1 MKTTNILV
9 SIGIIIIV
17 IIVGMMLS
25 RSTDESEPLPTM
37 EFEEEVSI
45 DEEGET
51 TNVSSEEAAGDQQGS
66 DSTGTSSSQQ
76 RSVGTLETVPTS
88 EVTVSMTDTGFEPST
103 VTIPVGTTVVFVNNG
118 QALHWPA
125 SDVHPTHE
133 ILPGFDAKRGLATG
147 DTYSYTF
154 QKKGSWG
161 MHDHLNPRST
171 ATVVVE

>member
-17 IIVGMMLS
+17 VIVGVMLS
-25 RSTDESEPLPTM
+25 RSTDEPEPLPTM

-45 DEEGET
+45 GKEGQT
-51 TNVSSEEAAGDQQGS
+51 TNVSSEEAAGDQQSS
-66 DSTGTSSSQQ
+66 DSAGTSSSQQ
-76 RSVGTLETVPTS
+76 QSAGSLEIVTI
-88 EVTVSMTDTGFEPST
+88 EEMTVSITDTGFEPSK

-147 DTYSYTF
+147 ETYSYTF
-154 QKKGSWG
+154 QTKGSWS
-161 MHDHLNPRST
+161 MHDHLNPR
-171 ATVVVE
+171 ATGIITVE